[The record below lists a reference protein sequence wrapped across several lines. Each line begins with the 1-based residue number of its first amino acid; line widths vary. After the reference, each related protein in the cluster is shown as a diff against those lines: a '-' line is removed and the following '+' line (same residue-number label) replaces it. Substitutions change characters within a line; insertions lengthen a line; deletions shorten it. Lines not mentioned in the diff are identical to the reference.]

1 MTEARCVIYQILKRI
16 STQIGSSVVM
26 DGRAMFVMV
35 MEWKGVGIDHE
46 QEKLQCSKRQG
57 RRERRLLPQTSG
69 GESVRSNSEV
79 GYVGDVL

>member
-1 MTEARCVIYQILKRI
+1 MTEARFVIYQILKRI
-16 STQIGSSVVM
+16 STQIGSFVVM
-26 DGRAMFVMV
+26 DGRAMFV

>member
-16 STQIGSSVVM
+16 STQIGSFVVM
-26 DGRAMFVMV
+26 DGRTMFV

>member
-1 MTEARCVIYQILKRI
+1 MTEARCIIYQILKRI
-16 STQIGSSVVM
+16 STQIGSFVVM
-26 DGRAMFVMV
+26 DGRAMFV

-57 RRERRLLPQTSG
+57 RKERRLLPQTSG

-79 GYVGDVL
+79 SYVGDVL